1 MLHPFLIWIFILV
14 LQDLSTASQKKD
26 SQVTSKNDSVEDVSQ
41 VTEESPKL
49 LEEEDD
55 DASEVVLRK
64 RIGAPPNIP
73 TASSPS
79 ADVVNSSIHMSLSI
93 NPVVEPEKS
102 NKVSKPCRKE

>member
-1 MLHPFLIWIFILV
+1 MLRQLLADIVLPATSCTGEGDLLPIKGDLV
-14 LQDLSTASQKKD
+14 ASSTKVDDDAG
-26 SQVTSKNDSVEDVSQ
+26 DVGACG
-41 VTEESPKL
+41 EA
-49 LEEEDD
+49 EEEDD

-64 RIGAPPNIP
+64 RIEAPPNIP

>member
-1 MLHPFLIWIFILV
+1 MAP
-14 LQDLSTASQKKD
+14 QKKD

-41 VTEESPKL
+41 ATEESSQL
-49 LEEEDD
+49 LEEEDN

-64 RIGAPPNIP
+64 RIGAQPNIP

-102 NKVSKPCRKE
+102 NKVSKSILRGINNDIFL

>member
-1 MLHPFLIWIFILV
+1 MI
-14 LQDLSTASQKKD
+14 LQDLNMATQKKD

-41 VTEESPKL
+41 ATEESSQL
-49 LEEEDD
+49 LEQEDN

-64 RIGAPPNIP
+64 RIGAQPNIP

>member
-1 MLHPFLIWIFILV
+1 MRIFISIF
-14 LQDLSTASQKKD
+14 QDLSMPPQKKD

-41 VTEESPKL
+41 ATEESSQP
-49 LEEEDD
+49 LEEEDN

-64 RIGAPPNIP
+64 RVGVQPNIP